1 MAGHDHAKELVG
13 GSPANSIAT
22 KHGDSVRK
30 LTHTKHPGGNKKGDG
45 KGYKHG
51 PSGKKM

>member
-1 MAGHDHAKELVG
+1 MAKEVVG

-22 KHGDSVRK
+22 KQGSK
-30 LTHTKHPGGNKKGDG
+30 TPGMGKYKGAQKGKKG
-45 KGYKHG
+45 GYSHG